1 MKKLVIDKLN
11 NILIDVLKEV
21 GNIGSGNAA
30 TALSSMI
37 NKKVDMNV
45 PQIKVLEFKDV
56 LDVLGDAEKPIVGI
70 YFGLEG
76 DIEGNIMFAL
86 NMESSKNLVDML
98 FGRESNELKLDEM
111 DMSAL
116 SEVGNILSAS
126 YANSLSMLT
135 GLNLKVT
142 VPSICVDMAGAVIS
156 VPAIQFGVTGDHAI
170 FIETQF
176 VQDENEIK
184 GDIFLI
190 PQVDS
195 FEKLLRTLGVEI

>member
-1 MKKLVIDKLN
+1 MVIDKLN
-11 NILIDVLKEV
+11 DMLIDVLREV

-30 TALSSMI
+30 TALSTMI

-45 PQIKVLEFKDV
+45 PQIKVLEFKEV
-56 LDVLGDAEKPIVGI
+56 LDVLGDAEEPVVGI

-76 DIEGNIMFAL
+76 DLEGNIMFVL
-86 NMESSKNLVDML
+86 DMESSKNLVNML
-98 FGRESNELKLDEM
+98 FGRTDGGELELNEM

-126 YANSLSMLT
+126 YANSLSMMT
-135 GLNLKVT
+135 GLALKVT

-156 VPAIQFGVTGDHAI
+156 VPAIQFGITGDHAI

-176 VQDENEIK
+176 LQDENQIE

-190 PQVDS
+190 PEVDS
-195 FEKLLRTLGVEI
+195 FEKLLRTLGVEM

>member
-1 MKKLVIDKLN
+1 MYKLVVEKLN
-11 NILIDVLKEV
+11 DVLIDILKEI

-30 TALSSMI
+30 TALSTMI
-37 NKKVDMNV
+37 NKKVDMDV
-45 PQIKVLEFKDV
+45 PQIKVLEFKEV
-56 LDVLGDAEKPIVGI
+56 LDVLGDAEKPVVGI

-76 DIEGNIMFAL
+76 DISGSIMFVL
-86 NMESSKNLVDML
+86 NMESSLNLANML
-98 FGRESNELKLDEM
+98 FGNTEEKTELNEM

-142 VPSICVDMAGAVIS
+142 VPSICIDMAGAVIS
-156 VPAIQFGVTGDHAI
+156 VPAIQFGITGDRAI

-176 VQDENEIK
+176 IQDENKIE

-190 PQVDS
+190 PEVKS
-195 FEKLLRTLGVEI
+195 FEKLLKTLGVDV

>member
-1 MKKLVIDKLN
+1 MNKLVIDKLN

-30 TALSSMI
+30 TALSGMI

-98 FGRESNELKLDEM
+98 FGRESNELELDEM

-170 FIETQF
+170 FIETEF